1 MSEILITG
9 GGGLVGLNTAHA
21 LAAEGASVV
30 ITARRGH
37 DRIEKELGDLRDLV
51 TIEPVELARGGEVLD
66 LFSRYNFD
74 AVIHTAQAHQHA
86 QTRTSNRANYDMI
99 FNCLE
104 AADATNVKRLVLVS
118 SIAVYGGLA
127 PPFAEDTR
135 FPVQATID
143 DDTDAMGAFTA
154 PDGSRALA
162 LPAFEVSVKRSLER
176 IALDYAAPWQMG
188 GSATVHA
195 NQKLNQ
201 HLLDVAVLRIPTQF
215 GPGYKEMGSP
225 ISRAVHTV
233 AGKGNLMAGAGY
245 MGVPLSQLWSVI
257 AVSPLTYVRDT
268 ANALKSMIHADALP
282 NRIYN
287 LSSGYTTSAREQLLT
302 LYRIRPDAV
311 RQVNLNP
318 ETLRAEPYP
327 SNGYNADLLT
337 CDTGWRPQYTF
348 EEALDDYLKWLSEYP
363 Y

>member
-1 MSEILITG
+1 MSQILITG
-9 GGGLVGLNTAHA
+9 GGGLVGLNTARA
-21 LAAEGASVV
+21 FAAEGTSVV
-30 ITARRGH
+30 ITARHGH
-37 DRIEKELGDLRDLV
+37 DRIEKELGDLRELV

-74 AVIHTAQAHQHA
+74 AVIHAAQAHQHA

-104 AADATNVKRLVLVS
+104 AAEATAVKRFLLVS
-118 SIAVYGGLA
+118 SIVVYGGLA
-127 PPFAEDTR
+127 PPFGEETR

-143 DDTDAMGAFTA
+143 DHPDAMAAVTA
-154 PDGSRALA
+154 PDGSRVLA
-162 LPAFEVSVKRSLER
+162 APPFEVTVKRSLER

-188 GSATVHA
+188 GSATVHRT
-195 NQKLNQ
+195 QKFNQ
-201 HLLDVAVLRIPTQF
+201 HMLDVAVLRIPTQF

-233 AGKGNLMAGAGY
+233 AGRGDLMAGAGY

-268 ANALKSMIHADALP
+268 ADALLKILHADALP
-282 NRIYN
+282 HRIYN

-302 LYRIRPDAV
+302 LYRIRPDAAG
-311 RQVNLNP
+311 QVKLDP

-327 SNGYNADLLT
+327 PSGYNADLLT
-337 CDTGWRPQYTF
+337 RDTGWRPQYTF
-348 EEALDDYLKWLSEYP
+348 EEALEDYLKWLSEHSY
-363 Y
+363 

>member
-1 MSEILITG
+1 MSQILITG
-9 GGGLVGLNTAHA
+9 GGGLVGLNTARA
-21 LAAEGASVV
+21 FAAEGTSVV
-30 ITARRGH
+30 ITARHGH

-66 LFSRYNFD
+66 LFSRYNFH

-104 AADATNVKRLVLVS
+104 AAEATGVQRLVLVS
-118 SIAVYGGLA
+118 SIAVYGGVA
-127 PPFAEDTR
+127 TPFAEDTR
-135 FPVQATID
+135 LPVEATID
-143 DDTDAMGAFTA
+143 DHPDAMGAYTA
-154 PDGSRALA
+154 PDGRRALA

-245 MGVPLSQLWSVI
+245 MGVPLAQLWSVI

-268 ANALKSMIHADALP
+268 ANALVSMIHADALP
-282 NRIYN
+282 QRIYN

-302 LYRIRPDAV
+302 LYRIRPDAA
-311 RQVNLNP
+311 RQVNLDP
-318 ETLRAEPYP
+318 ETLRAQPYP
-327 SNGYNADLLT
+327 SSGYNANLVARG
-337 CDTGWRPQYTF
+337 TGGRPQYTF
-348 EEALDDYLKWLSEYP
+348 EEALEDYLKWLGDHP

>member
-1 MSEILITG
+1 MSQILITG
-9 GGGLVGLNTAHA
+9 GGGLVGLNTARA
-21 LAAEGASVV
+21 LAAEGTSVV
-30 ITARRGH
+30 ITARHGH
-37 DRIEKELGDLRDLV
+37 DRIENALGDFRELV
-51 TIEPVELARGGEVLD
+51 TIEPVELARGGEVRD

-74 AVIHTAQAHQHA
+74 AVIHAAQAHQHA

-104 AADATNVKRLVLVS
+104 TAEARGVKRLVLVS
-118 SIAVYGGLA
+118 SIAVYGGVA
-127 PPFAEDTR
+127 PPFVENTR

-143 DDTDAMGAFTA
+143 DHPDAMGAFTA

-257 AVSPLTYVRDT
+257 SVSPLTYVRDT
-268 ANALKSMIHADALP
+268 ANALMRMIHADALP
-282 NRIYN
+282 HRIYN

-302 LYRIRPDAV
+302 LYRIRPDAA
-311 RQVNLNP
+311 RQVNLDP
-318 ETLRAEPYP
+318 EMLRAQPYP

-337 CDTGWRPQYTF
+337 RDTGWCPQYTF
-348 EEALDDYLKWLSEYP
+348 EEALEDYLKWLSEHP

>member
-1 MSEILITG
+1 
-9 GGGLVGLNTAHA
+9 
-21 LAAEGASVV
+21 
-30 ITARRGH
+30 
-37 DRIEKELGDLRDLV
+37 
-51 TIEPVELARGGEVLD
+51 
-66 LFSRYNFD
+66 
-74 AVIHTAQAHQHA
+74 
-86 QTRTSNRANYDMI
+86 MI

-104 AADATNVKRLVLVS
+104 AAEATGVKRLVLVS
-118 SIAVYGGLA
+118 SIAVYGGVA

-135 FPVQATID
+135 FPVRATID
-143 DDTDAMGAFTA
+143 DHPDAMGAFTA

-188 GSATVHA
+188 GSATARA

-201 HLLDVAVLRIPTQF
+201 HMLDVAVLRIPTQF

-268 ANALKSMIHADALP
+268 ANALVGMIHADALP
-282 NRIYN
+282 HRIYN
-287 LSSGYTTSAREQLLT
+287 LSSGYTTSAREQLLA
-302 LYRIRPDAV
+302 LYRIRQDAAQ
-311 RQVNLNP
+311 QVNMDP

-327 SNGYNADLLT
+327 SNGFNADRLSQ
-337 CDTGWRPQYTF
+337 DTGWRPQYTF
-348 EEALDDYLKWLSEYP
+348 EEALEDYLKWLGEHP

>member
-1 MSEILITG
+1 MSQILITG
-9 GGGLVGLNTAHA
+9 GGGLVGLNTARA
-21 LAAEGASVV
+21 LAAEGTSVV
-30 ITARRGH
+30 ITARHGH
-37 DRIEKELGDLRDLV
+37 DRIENELGDLRELV
-51 TIEPVELARGGEVLD
+51 TIEPVELARSGEVLD

-74 AVIHTAQAHQHA
+74 AVIHCAQAHQHA

-104 AADATNVKRLVLVS
+104 AAEATGVKRLVLVS

-127 PPFAEDTR
+127 PPYVEDTR

-143 DDTDAMGAFTA
+143 DHPDAMGAFTA
-154 PDGSRALA
+154 PDGSRVLA

-257 AVSPLTYVRDT
+257 AVSPLTYVRET
-268 ANALKSMIHADALP
+268 ANALMSMIHADTLP
-282 NRIYN
+282 RRIYN
-287 LSSGYTTSAREQLLT
+287 LSNGYTTSAREQLLT
-302 LYRIRPDAV
+302 LYRIRPDAA
-311 RQVNLNP
+311 RLVNLDP
-318 ETLRAEPYP
+318 ETLRAQPYP
-327 SNGYNADLLT
+327 SSGYNADLLT
-337 CDTGWRPQYTF
+337 RDTGWRPQYTF
-348 EEALDDYLKWLSEYP
+348 EEALEDYLKWLSEHP

>member
-1 MSEILITG
+1 
-9 GGGLVGLNTAHA
+9 
-21 LAAEGASVV
+21 
-30 ITARRGH
+30 
-37 DRIEKELGDLRDLV
+37 
-51 TIEPVELARGGEVLD
+51 
-66 LFSRYNFD
+66 
-74 AVIHTAQAHQHA
+74 
-86 QTRTSNRANYDMI
+86 MI

-104 AADATNVKRLVLVS
+104 AAEATGVKRLVLVS
-118 SIAVYGGLA
+118 SIAVYGGVA

-143 DDTDAMGAFTA
+143 DHPDAMGAYTA
-154 PDGSRALA
+154 PDGRRALA

-176 IALDYAAPWQMG
+176 IALDYAAPWEMG

-245 MGVPLSQLWSVI
+245 MGVPLPQLWSVI
-257 AVSPLTYVRDT
+257 SVSPLTYVRDT
-268 ANALKSMIHADALP
+268 ANALMSMIHADALP
-282 NRIYN
+282 HSIYN

-302 LYRIRPDAV
+302 LYRVRPEAA
-311 RQVNLNP
+311 RQLDLDP

-337 CDTGWRPQYTF
+337 RDTGWRPQYTF
-348 EEALDDYLKWLSEYP
+348 EEALEDYLKWLSEHRY
-363 Y
+363 

>member
-1 MSEILITG
+1 MSQILITG
-9 GGGLVGLNTAHA
+9 GGGLVGLNTARA
-21 LAAEGASVV
+21 FAAEGTSVV
-30 ITARRGH
+30 VTARHGH
-37 DRIEKELGDLRDLV
+37 DRIDKELADLRDLV
-51 TIEPVELARGGEVLD
+51 TIEPIELARGGEVLD

-104 AADATNVKRLVLVS
+104 AAEATAVKRFLLVS
-118 SIAVYGGLA
+118 SIAVYGGVA

-143 DDTDAMGAFTA
+143 DHPDAMGAYTA

-162 LPAFEVSVKRSLER
+162 LPAFEVTIKRSLER

-188 GSATVHA
+188 GSATVHG

-233 AGKGNLMAGAGY
+233 AGNGNLMAGAGY
-245 MGVPLSQLWSVI
+245 MGVPLPQLWSVI

-268 ANALKSMIHADALP
+268 ANALMSLINADALP
-282 NRIYN
+282 HRIYN

-302 LYRIRPDAV
+302 LYRIRPDAAQ
-311 RQVNLNP
+311 QVNVDP
-318 ETLRAEPYP
+318 ETLRAEQYP
-327 SNGYNADLLT
+327 SNGCNADRLT
-337 CDTGWRPQYTF
+337 RDTGWRPQYTF
-348 EEALDDYLKWLSEYP
+348 EEALEDYLKWLSEHP